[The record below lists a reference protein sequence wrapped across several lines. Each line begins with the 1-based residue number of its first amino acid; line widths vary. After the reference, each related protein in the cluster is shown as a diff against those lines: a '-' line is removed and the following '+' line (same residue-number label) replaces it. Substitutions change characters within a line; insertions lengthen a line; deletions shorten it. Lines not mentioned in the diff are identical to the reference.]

1 MHHAVF
7 HVRRMVRRAT
17 ALHQGAECSEKIH
30 DDNRRKN
37 HSQNN
42 KGEHAQQQN
51 TVAVVPP
58 NLGLKADVFH

>member
-1 MHHAVF
+1 MHQAVS

-17 ALHQGAECSEKIH
+17 ALHQGAERPEIIH
-30 DDNRRKN
+30 DDDRRKD

-58 NLGLKADVFH
+58 NL